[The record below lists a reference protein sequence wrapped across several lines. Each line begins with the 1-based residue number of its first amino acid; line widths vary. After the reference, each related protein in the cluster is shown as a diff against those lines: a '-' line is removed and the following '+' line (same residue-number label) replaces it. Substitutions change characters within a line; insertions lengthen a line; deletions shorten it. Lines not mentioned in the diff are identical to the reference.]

1 MAARAVFGGAPALFL
16 ALNAEGLHMEKTILI
31 VDDDPQLREL
41 LREYFSERE
50 YNVLLADDGAR
61 MWQQIEKNAV
71 DLVILDL
78 MLPGED
84 GLTLCRNLRAH
95 SAIPIL
101 MLTARGDEMDRII
114 GLEMG
119 ADDYLHKP
127 FIPRELLARVK
138 NILRRSGEGNG
149 PAARGRQLHFAGW
162 VLDLDARHL
171 IDSKGVVV
179 PLSSGEFRL
188 LKTLAENP
196 NRVMSRDQLLDVF
209 SGREAGP
216 FDRTIDVM
224 ISRLRRRLGGDG
236 ELTLI
241 KTVRNEGYLLA
252 AKVERRT

>member
-1 MAARAVFGGAPALFL
+1 M
-16 ALNAEGLHMEKTILI
+16 HMVKTILV
-31 VDDDPQLREL
+31 VDDDAELGQLL
-41 LREYFSERE
+41 HEYFGERG
-50 YNVLLADDGAR
+50 YGVLLAGDSAQ
-61 MWQQIEKNAV
+61 MWEQIKSNKI

-84 GLTLCRNLRAH
+84 GLTLCRNLRTR

-127 FIPRELLARVK
+127 FIPRELLARIK
-138 NILRRSGEGNG
+138 NILRRSGEGSSLAA
-149 PAARGRQLHFAGW
+149 AARKLHFAGW
-162 VLDLDARHL
+162 ILDLDARHL
-171 IDSKGVVV
+171 VDREQVVV
-179 PLSSGEFRL
+179 PLSAGEFRI

-209 SGREAGP
+209 SGREPGP

-224 ISRLRRRLGGDG
+224 ISRLRRRLGDDTG
-236 ELTLI
+236 ELALI
-241 KTVRNEGYLLA
+241 KTVRSEGYLLA
-252 AKVERRT
+252 AKVERYA

>member
-1 MAARAVFGGAPALFL
+1 
-16 ALNAEGLHMEKTILI
+16 MEKKTILV
-31 VDDDPQLREL
+31 VDDDAELRQLL
-41 LREYFSERE
+41 HEYLGERG
-50 YNVLLADDGAR
+50 YCVVLASDGKQ
-61 MWQQIEKNAV
+61 MWEQVETNAI

-84 GLTLCRNLRAH
+84 GLTLCRNLRSR

-101 MLTARGDEMDRII
+101 MLTASGDEMDRII

-119 ADDYLHKP
+119 ADDYIHKP

-138 NILRRSGEGNG
+138 NILRRAGEGA
-149 PAARGRQLHFAGW
+149 PAATAARELHFAGW
-162 VLDLDARHL
+162 VLALDARHL
-171 IDSKGVVV
+171 VDATGIVV
-179 PLSSGEFRL
+179 PLSAGEFRL

-224 ISRLRRRLGGDG
+224 ISRLRRRLCDDGG
-236 ELTLI
+236 EMALI
-241 KTVRNEGYLLA
+241 RTIRSEGYLFA
-252 AKVERRT
+252 TKVERR